1 MIADKN
7 PWLVL
12 AIVSA
17 GLFLIGVD
25 MTVLNVAL
33 PVLTHDLGATTAE
46 KLWMVNAYSLV
57 LAGLLPGCGTLSD
70 RIGHRRMFVAGLAVF
85 GASSAIAAFSP
96 NPSLL
101 IAARGVLAIGAA
113 MMMPATIS
121 IIRIVFT
128 KDQERAIAIGV
139 WGSVSA
145 GAAALGPILGGFLL
159 EHFWWGSVFL
169 INVPVVLLT
178 LVLTFATVPSL
189 PGNPDRFWDA
199 ATSAVLTVALIA
211 LLYALKGVLK
221 ADIHWVDVVIAA
233 VLGSAF
239 FWWFLRR
246 QRTLPSPLID
256 FSLFRNLRFSI
267 GAAGALFASFVMIGL
282 QYVLSQDLQ
291 LVRSF
296 TPLEAGLFV
305 LPIAAGS
312 FVAGPALG
320 AILFRV
326 GIERML
332 AVTLATAALGMALY
346 TFSASHAPLL
356 WQVTTLAIAGFGL
369 GGVMSVSST
378 AIMINAPEEK
388 AGMAGALEG
397 ISYEMGGTL
406 GVAVMGSVIA
416 SIYTR
421 SFAPPVD
428 APLPASAWDSLDQ
441 TLIAASDLAAGLA
454 GQVAEAG
461 KLAFSSGVSTTLTG
475 ASALTIALFAL
486 MALYARNKPAGS
498 APLASQTH

>member
-33 PVLTHDLGATTAE
+33 PVLAHELGATTAE

-70 RIGHRRMFVAGLAVF
+70 RVGHRRMFVAGLVVF
-85 GASSAIAAFSP
+85 GASSAVAAFAP
-96 NPSLL
+96 TPTLL
-101 IAARGVLAIGAA
+101 IAARAVLAIGAA
-113 MMMPATIS
+113 MMMPATVS
-121 IIRIVFT
+121 IIRVVFT
-128 KDQERAIAIGV
+128 DDQERAVAIGI
-139 WGSVSA
+139 WGSISA

-159 EHFWWGSVFL
+159 DHFWWGSVFL

-178 LVLTFATVPSL
+178 LILTFAKIPAL
-189 PGNPDRFWDA
+189 PGNPERHWDA

-221 ADIHWVDVVIAA
+221 ADIHWAEVAIAA

-239 FWWFLRR
+239 FLWFLRR
-246 QRTLPSPLID
+246 QRLASPLID
-256 FSLFRNLRFSI
+256 FTLFRNLRFSL
-267 GAAGALFASFVMIGL
+267 GAAGALFASFIMIGL
-282 QYVLSQDLQ
+282 QFVLSQDLQ
-291 LVRSF
+291 LVRGF

-305 LPIAAGS
+305 LPIAAGA

-326 GIERML
+326 GVERML
-332 AVTLATAALGMALY
+332 ALTLAMAAIGMVLY
-346 TFSASHAPLL
+346 TFTGIHAPLL
-356 WQVTTLAIAGFGL
+356 WQIVTLAVAGFGL
-369 GGVMSVSST
+369 GGIMSVSST

-397 ISYEMGGTL
+397 ISYELGGTL

-421 SFAPPVD
+421 SFAPPPE
-428 APLPASAWDSLDQ
+428 AGLPASAWDSLDQ
-441 TLIAASDLAAGLA
+441 TLIAASTLA
-454 GQVAEAG
+454 GDLGARVMEAG
-461 KLAFSSGVSTTLTG
+461 KLAFSGGVLTTL
-475 ASALTIALFAL
+475 SAAAVLTVALFTL
-486 MALYARNKPAGS
+486 MVLYARNKPADA
-498 APLASQTH
+498 APPASHQH